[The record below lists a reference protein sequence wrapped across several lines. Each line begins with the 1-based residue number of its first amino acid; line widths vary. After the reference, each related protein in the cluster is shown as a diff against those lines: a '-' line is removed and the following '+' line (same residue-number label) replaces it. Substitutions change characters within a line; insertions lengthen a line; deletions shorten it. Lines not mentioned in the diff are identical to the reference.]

1 MSIKKII
8 AAVIAVIMVICTA
21 VSITAV
27 EPESAK
33 LKVIDVSMWNGTINW
48 SLASAEV
55 DGVIARIGYRGSE
68 YHSSLAEDSLFSSH
82 MQGAQQYGL
91 HFGVYFYSLALNE
104 SEAKEEAE
112 WVINKLKY
120 YNCKPDLPIYIDME
134 DASAMNLLTSRQR
147 TDIIVAFCKTM
158 KNNGYYGGVYSN
170 KYWLTSLLYP
180 SDFEDYPVWI
190 AQYNTE
196 CTYDG
201 KYGMWQ
207 YSDSGSVAGISEKV
221 DMNDCYFDYP
231 AFIKKYSYNGYK
243 GSEDIPTQTK
253 DYSKRGTYKMKAQ
266 VNVKAGAADS
276 YSTLGTLA
284 SASEV
289 YVDYAI
295 GDWGVVPYG
304 NSSGWIKLGSSTERT
319 SKYMTT
325 QSGTGYYVVNT
336 DVLNVREG
344 PSTNYN
350 IVSTQ
355 TYGATV
361 FISGLQNNWGFYY
374 ANSTK
379 RWICLDYADFYGTIC
394 FETGVNGKY
403 IQPLRIKKGSSA
415 KLTKWDISITDKTFA
430 GWSTTSGGAVQ
441 YADCAQ
447 VTMGGAN
454 MVLYAVNNSK
464 NTYTFAKNPRQAE
477 NGMVVIGDECIKTE
491 DFMKKYITVS
501 GGCTYTAKP
510 ALGSYLGTGSEI
522 TFAQNGTNTTKLTVV
537 VSGDCNGDGI
547 CDGIDIAD
555 ALNISQGDKST
566 VTYSQAQKK
575 AADVNLDG
583 KVDSADI
590 TVIRNAAFGTAD
602 LPK

>member
-1 MSIKKII
+1 MSLKKIFS
-8 AAVIAVIMVICTA
+8 AVIAVIMVMCTA

-33 LKVIDVSMWNGTINW
+33 LKVIDISMWNGTINW
-48 SLASAEV
+48 SLAAAET

-68 YHSSLAEDSLFSSH
+68 FHSNMAEDSLFNSH

-104 SEAKEEAE
+104 AEAKEEAN

-134 DASAMNLLTSRQR
+134 DASVQNSLTNRQR
-147 TDIIVAFCKTM
+147 TDIVLAFCKTM
-158 KNNGYYGGVYSN
+158 KDNGYYAGVYSN

-180 SDFEDYPVWI
+180 SDFSDYPVWV
-190 AQYNTE
+190 AQYNNE
-196 CTYDG
+196 CTYNG

-207 YSDSGSVAGISEKV
+207 YTDSGVVSGINASV
-221 DMNDCYFDYP
+221 DMNECYCDYP
-231 AFIKKYSYNGYK
+231 AFIKKYGYNGYK

-253 DYSKRGTYKMKAQ
+253 DYAKRGTYKTKAQ
-266 VNVKAGAADS
+266 LNVKAGAADS
-276 YSTLGTLA
+276 YSILGTLA
-284 SASEV
+284 SGSEV
-289 YVDYAI
+289 YVDYAV
-295 GDWGVVPYG
+295 GDWGIIPYG
-304 NSSGWIKLGSSTERT
+304 NSTGWIKLGSSAERT

-325 QSGTGYYVVNT
+325 QSGIGYYVVNT

-344 PSTNYN
+344 PSTSYN
-350 IVSTQ
+350 KVSEQ
-355 TYGATV
+355 YYGNTV
-361 FISGLQNNWGFYY
+361 FISGLQNGWGFYY
-374 ANSTK
+374 ASGTK
-379 RWICLDYADFYGTIC
+379 RWISLDYADFYGTIC

-403 IQPLRIKKGSSA
+403 VHPLRFKKGSSV
-415 KLTKWDISITDKTFA
+415 KLTKWDVSITDKTFA
-430 GWSTTSGGAVQ
+430 GWALSSGGAVK
-441 YADCAQ
+441 YADGAS
-447 VTMGGAN
+447 VTMGDSN

-464 NTYTFAKNPRQAE
+464 TAYSFAKNPRQAE
-477 NGMVVIGDECIKTE
+477 NGMVVISDERLNTA

-501 GGCTYTAKP
+501 GGYTYTSKTAK
-510 ALGSYLGTGSEI
+510 GNYIGTGSEI
-522 TFAQNGTNTTKLTVV
+522 TFALNGTGVTKITLV

-547 CDGIDIAD
+547 CDGIDLAD

-566 VTYSQAQKK
+566 VAYSQAQKK

-590 TVIRNAAFGTAD
+590 TIIRNAAFGTAD